1 MRVPKRRWEQE
12 GLVLPG
18 IKVAEEE
25 GRDRDG
31 AGEVYGG
38 GGGGVGA
45 RRVGPKMETEAKM
58 DTL

>member
-1 MRVPKRRWEQE
+1 M
-12 GLVLPG
+12 
-18 IKVAEEE
+18 AEEE